1 MGLHGDMTL
10 QLVSG
15 PVKIADLY
23 GRSALNPDYVAV
35 ALVWTGYRLFVSEI
49 SEFRSIGLQQVFEV
63 ELDDGAIVR
72 VSPSSHFVMK
82 NGDRK
87 LAPEL
92 HPGESLLPLYLE
104 EETQGYPT
112 YRIPG
117 KDVKQKLYRLIAEWK
132 FGKSLPP
139 GTDVEHIDG
148 NRKNYAP
155 DNLRITPGKRG
166 PKKRQKHTLF
176 KAYQAAQELLD
187 ECAAASPMLAEIARK
202 KGRNNHKVVRVTPSR
217 LEEVYTASVRS
228 DDSVSVS
235 GVFIELAT

>member
-1 MGLHGDMTL
+1 MGLRGDMML

-15 PVKIADLY
+15 PVKIAELC
-23 GRSALNPDYVAV
+23 GRSILNPDYSTI
-35 ALVWTGYRLFVSEI
+35 ALVWTGYRLFVSEV
-49 SEFRSIGLQQVFEV
+49 SDFRSLGLQQVFEV
-63 ELDDGAIVR
+63 ELDDGSVLQVA
-72 VSPSSHFVMK
+72 PSSHFVMK

-92 HPGESLLPLYLE
+92 LPGESLLPLYLE
-104 EETQGYPT
+104 EEAQGYPT

-139 GTDVEHIDG
+139 GTDVNHIDG
-148 NRKNYAP
+148 NQKNYNP
-155 DNLRITPGKRG
+155 DNLCITPGKRSR
-166 PKKRQKHTLF
+166 KRGHKHAIV
-176 KAYQAAQELLD
+176 KAYEAAQELLD

-202 KGRNNHKVVRVTPSR
+202 KGRTNHKVRRVTPGR
-217 LEEVYTASVRS
+217 LEEVFTASVRS

-235 GVFIELAT
+235 GVFLELAT